1 MGKKVVRIFLDSNVI
16 LSGLLSEKGAPR
28 ILLDLL
34 NLKLPFLEAS
44 IGRYNLTEI
53 ERNLK
58 NRMPGVWSVYKRYLP
73 QLNLTVI
80 PLPQSEELRE
90 FSGKI
95 ADKDIPV
102 LVSAIQG
109 EVDLLATGD
118 KKHFEKLKGIEKYH
132 LRIVSPSELV
142 DSILPEI
149 LKEYEGKSE

>member
-1 MGKKVVRIFLDSNVI
+1 MGKKVVRVFLDSNVI
-16 LSGLLSEKGAPR
+16 LSGLLSERGAPR

-34 NLKLPFLEAS
+34 SLKLPFLEAS

-58 NRMPGVWSVYKRYLP
+58 NRMPGAWSVYKRYLP

-109 EVDLLATGD
+109 KVDLLVTGD

-132 LRIVSPSELV
+132 LRIVSSSELV

>member
-1 MGKKVVRIFLDSNVI
+1 MGKKVVRVFLDSNVI
-16 LSGLLSEKGAPR
+16 LSGLLSERGAPR

-34 NLKLPFLEAS
+34 SLKLPFLEAS

-109 EVDLLATGD
+109 KVDLLVTGD
-118 KKHFEKLKGIEKYH
+118 KKYFEKLKGIEKYH

>member
-1 MGKKVVRIFLDSNVI
+1 MGKKVVRVFLDSNVI
-16 LSGLLSEKGAPR
+16 LSGLLSERGAPR

-34 NLKLPFLEAS
+34 SLKLPFLEAS

-109 EVDLLATGD
+109 KVDLLVTGD
-118 KKHFEKLKGIEKYH
+118 KKYFEKLKGIEKYH
-132 LRIVSPSELV
+132 LRIVSPSGLV

>member
-1 MGKKVVRIFLDSNVI
+1 MGKKVVRVFLDSNVI
-16 LSGLLSEKGAPR
+16 LSDLLSERGAPR

-34 NLKLPFLEAS
+34 SLKLPFLEAS

-58 NRMPGVWSVYKRYLP
+58 NRMPGFWSVYKRYLP

-109 EVDLLATGD
+109 KVDLLVTGD
-118 KKHFEKLKGIEKYH
+118 KKYFEKLKGIEKYH

>member
-1 MGKKVVRIFLDSNVI
+1 
-16 LSGLLSEKGAPR
+16 
-28 ILLDLL
+28 
-34 NLKLPFLEAS
+34 
-44 IGRYNLTEI
+44 
-53 ERNLK
+53 
-58 NRMPGVWSVYKRYLP
+58 MPGTWSVYKRYLL

-109 EVDLLATGD
+109 KVDLLVTGD
-118 KKHFEKLKGIEKYH
+118 KKYFEKLKGIEKYH